1 MLFEPVSSSAIS
13 HLGWHDIAGLIVRF
27 NSSNKIWAYQADWPT
42 YIAIK
47 NAGSI
52 GKEFDRLVK
61 KTRLP
66 GAEISEDELQELLAG
81 QSVAPDFQAPPK
93 KPRNPLE
100 FLAGLLKSR
109 RPSAYF

>member
-1 MLFEPVSSSAIS
+1 MLYEPVTSSAIS
-13 HLGWHDIAGLIVRF
+13 HLGWHEIAGLIVRF
-27 NSSNKIWAYQADWPT
+27 KSSNKIWAYKADWNT
-42 YIAIK
+42 YIAIR

-52 GKEFDRLVK
+52 GKDFDLRVK
-61 KTRLP
+61 KNLLP
-66 GAEISEDELQELLAG
+66 GAEITEEELQDLLAG
-81 QSVAPDFQAPPK
+81 QNVAPEFQAPPK